1 MQKTFSYNVFP
12 KGAAMEDEQYKLVYS
27 DRPPAPQQKA
37 PGSGR
42 AFLRLERKGRSGKT
56 VTVAGGLALADD
68 QLRVL
73 LKEIQKACGT
83 GGTVKEHCLELQGD
97 CREKIRPLLNRRGY
111 KIA

>member
-1 MQKTFSYNVFP
+1 MDQERF
-12 KGAAMEDEQYKLVYS
+12 KLVYS
-27 DRPPAPQQKA
+27 DHTPAAAQRP

-42 AFLRLERKGRSGKT
+42 AWLRLERKGRGGKT
-56 VTVAGGLALADD
+56 VTMVGSLALSDD

-97 CREKIRPLLNRRGY
+97 CREKIRPLLAARGY
-111 KIA
+111 KLA